1 MLLDSVSSEV
11 EERRKV
17 HKSTKVLFFLGTPH
31 RSNGRAALGGLG
43 TGLDATTVIADP
55 FRLQQINRQP
65 LMRVQVEFGEL
76 VYQRTFKTKTFQER
90 EPSKSFL
97 WRKSK
102 VCLILLKASRRGD

>member
-1 MLLDSVSSEV
+1 MLLDSVSSAA
-11 EERRKV
+11 EERRNV
-17 HKSTKVLFFLGTPH
+17 HKSTKELFFLSTPH
-31 RSNGRAALGGLG
+31 RSNGTAAWGGIG
-43 TGLDATTVIADP
+43 AGLDATTVIADP
-55 FRLQQINRQP
+55 FRRQQINRQP
-65 LMRVQVEFGEL
+65 LMRVQVEFGQL